1 MVREVG
7 QEAGERVASKVKEG
21 KERVYSKVARVI
33 IRLRFRHICELGSL
47 EVIVDQRRDNFNDPV
62 VECGRVRNQIIVV

>member
-1 MVREVG
+1 M
-7 QEAGERVASKVKEG
+7 
-21 KERVYSKVARVI
+21 YSKVARVI

-47 EVIVDQRRDNFNDPV
+47 EVVVDQRRDNFNDPV